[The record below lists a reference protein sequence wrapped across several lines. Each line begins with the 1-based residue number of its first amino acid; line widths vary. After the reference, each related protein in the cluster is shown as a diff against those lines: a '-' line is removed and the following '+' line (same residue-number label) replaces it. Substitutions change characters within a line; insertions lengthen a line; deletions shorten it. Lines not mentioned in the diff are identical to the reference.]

1 MKLDIIGK
9 RKIFFGISI
18 VALVL
23 VLIITIVV
31 GPKLDIQFKAARLPP
46 IPIPVT
52 LLRTNLA
59 RP

>member
-23 VLIITIVV
+23 VLINRVAV
-31 GPKLDIQFKAARLPP
+31 KLNVHLECNGGSIDKCTQHG
-46 IPIPVT
+46 
-52 LLRTNLA
+52 
-59 RP
+59 

>member
-23 VLIITIVV
+23 VLIH
-31 GPKLDIQFKAARLPP
+31 LYLYR
-46 IPIPVT
+46 
-52 LLRTNLA
+52 
-59 RP
+59 